1 MNRLYINSYHLAAF
15 VPGVTWT
22 ASDMKKRVFSGIQ
35 PTGTV
40 HIGNYLAAIRQWVNA
55 QRENDSIFC
64 IVDLHAIT
72 VHQEPR
78 VLKTKN
84 LETTGILL
92 AAGID
97 PQVSTL
103 FLQSQVGAHAELAW
117 LLNCIIPMGWMLR
130 MTQFKEKSGRH
141 RQQVSMGLF
150 DYPALMAAD
159 ILLYQADLVPVGEDQ
174 KQHVELARDAAR
186 RFNTL
191 YGDTFRLPEL
201 VIPNVGSRIMSLD
214 DPLRK
219 MSKTGTGRGGVIGLL
234 DPPDLIRSK
243 IMRAVT
249 DSLREIVF
257 DENRP
262 GIHNLLVIYEL
273 FTGMG
278 RQEIEQRFSGRGYAE
293 FKAELADV
301 VISKLAPIQGRYRE
315 LMEDPGH
322 IGRVL
327 DDGASKVRS
336 MAERTLVMVKEKMGL
351 GLP

>member
-1 MNRLYINSYHLAAF
+1 
-15 VPGVTWT
+15 
-22 ASDMKKRVFSGIQ
+22 
-35 PTGTV
+35 
-40 HIGNYLAAIRQWVNA
+40 
-55 QRENDSIFC
+55 
-64 IVDLHAIT
+64 
-72 VHQEPR
+72 
-78 VLKTKN
+78 
-84 LETTGILL
+84 
-92 AAGID
+92 
-97 PQVSTL
+97 
-103 FLQSQVGAHAELAW
+103 
-117 LLNCIIPMGWMLR
+117 
-130 MTQFKEKSGRH
+130 
-141 RQQVSMGLF
+141 MGLF